1 MTSTTGKSQMAPWR
15 IEGCTVDD
23 AVALGRNNGAAFW
36 EQPIWRI
43 MWPQDKTREYMIEQ
57 LTKRIPMRL
66 LLERDT
72 MRHQKAV
79 DAETGALL
87 GYARWQLPE
96 GSKVAPGTGGPEW
109 ADAQVPDVSDDQ
121 RKAFQELEDSS
132 WWEPREDM
140 GELDSKNE
148 AIQDRLLAE
157 RPYIKLD
164 YLAVHP
170 ENKGRGIA
178 TALVKSGMREAER
191 LGIPIFI
198 FAFRSAR
205 GIYVRLGCKEV
216 ERLIQDDTAF
226 GGSGDYGA
234 YFMVYEVASGVTG

>member
-1 MTSTTGKSQMAPWR
+1 MVPWR

-23 AVALGRNNGAAFW
+23 AVALGRYNGAAFW
-36 EQPIWRI
+36 EQPMWKM
-43 MWPQDKTREYMIEQ
+43 MWPKDKTREYMIEQ

-66 LLERDT
+66 LRDRDA

-79 DAETGALL
+79 DAETGALI
-87 GYARWQLPE
+87 GYARWELPE

-109 ADAQVPDVSDDQ
+109 ADAQVPDVGADQ
-121 RKAFQELEDSS
+121 WKAFEELEGSS

-148 AIQDRLLAE
+148 AIQDRILAT

-170 ENKGRGIA
+170 ENMGRGIA
-178 TALVKSGMREAER
+178 TALVESGMREAEKM
-191 LGIPIFI
+191 GIPIYV
-198 FAFRSAR
+198 FAFKSAR
-205 GIYVRLGCKEV
+205 GIYVKLGFKEV
-216 ERLIQDDTAF
+216 DRLIQDDSAF
-226 GGSGDYGA
+226 GGNGDYGV
-234 YFMVYEVASGVTG
+234 YFMVSGVAPGATR